1 MISPRRVGLL
11 GVAAAA
17 LLAGPAWLAAQAPSG
32 GAAPAV
38 MPAPAAVK
46 PVPGW
51 KAPKTA
57 NGHPDLQG
65 YWTSLS
71 FTPLQRPEKFGTR
84 EFLTSEEIDQIFKTG
99 VDRSYEFTFANS
111 ADTPVYDATVYS
123 LDAWQNGVRPNPR
136 TSLIV
141 DPPNGRLPAM
151 TPEAVG
157 GGRGRGGARYDGPED
172 LGQGVRCFSFGGPP
186 IPAGSAYNQNTF
198 IHQGRDAVIIEY
210 EWGSS
215 TRLVPL
221 ASSPH
226 LAGSIRPWRAD
237 SRGRWEGDTLVI
249 ETSNFRSG
257 TAPQGSNPATVKLT
271 ERLTL
276 MDKDTMEYRYTVDD
290 PSTWTQPWTA
300 VIPLFRIEGP
310 LFEYA
315 CHEGNNGLVNM
326 LEGAR
331 KLEKEGKDPATAMR
345 GGGDQ

>member
-1 MISPRRVGLL
+1 MVSSKRTAFFG
-11 GVAAAA
+11 AAA
-17 LLAGPAWLAAQAPSG
+17 LAVVLPAWLAAQQ
-32 GAAPAV
+32 APAPAA

-46 PVPGW
+46 PAPGW
-51 KAPKTA
+51 KAPRTA

-71 FTPLQRPEKFGTR
+71 FTPLQRPERFGTR
-84 EFLTSEEIDQIFKTG
+84 EFLTGEELEQMFKAG
-99 VDRSYEFTFANS
+99 MDRSYEFTFANS

-123 LDAWQNGVRPNPR
+123 LDAWQNGVRPNSR

-141 DPPNGRLPAM
+141 DPANGRLPAL
-151 TPEAVG
+151 TPEAA
-157 GGRGRGGARYDGPED
+157 ARMKQQQRRANPYAGPED
-172 LGQGVRCFSFGGPP
+172 LSQGVRCFSFGGPP
-186 IPAGSAYNQNTF
+186 IPAGSAYNHNTF
-198 IHQGRDAVIIEY
+198 IHQSRDAVVIEY

-215 TRLVPL
+215 ARLVSL
-221 ASSPH
+221 DSRPH
-226 LAGSIRPWRAD
+226 VSGTIRPWKGD

-249 ETSNFRSG
+249 ETTNFRPG
-257 TAPQGSNPATVKLT
+257 TQPQGSNPATVKLT

-276 MDKDTMEYRYTVDD
+276 MDKDTLEYRYTVDD

-315 CHEGNNGLVNM
+315 CHEGNNGLVNL

-331 KLEKEGKDPATAMR
+331 QLEKEGKDPAKMMNA
-345 GGGDQ
+345 GGDQ